1 MIPTRQKLS
10 YLESR
15 KDLVLRVESCDAT
28 SLEATSDLLRT
39 FEKPLGGCFSLTLFL
54 SDAIFM
60 NQTEETFR
68 GACDAKFKALQVFE
82 AATSIEKLDFFVQFS
97 SATVIIGNYGQSNYA
112 V

>member
-1 MIPTRQKLS
+1 M
-10 YLESR
+10 ESR

-28 SLEATSDLLRT
+28 SLEATSNLLRT
-39 FEKPLGGCFSLTLFL
+39 FEKPLGGCFSMTLFL

-68 GACDAKFKALQVFE
+68 AVCDSKFKAVQVFE
-82 AATSIEKLDFFVQFS
+82 AATSIEKLDFFIQFS
-97 SATVIIGNYGQSNYA
+97 SVTWMGGNYGQSNYA